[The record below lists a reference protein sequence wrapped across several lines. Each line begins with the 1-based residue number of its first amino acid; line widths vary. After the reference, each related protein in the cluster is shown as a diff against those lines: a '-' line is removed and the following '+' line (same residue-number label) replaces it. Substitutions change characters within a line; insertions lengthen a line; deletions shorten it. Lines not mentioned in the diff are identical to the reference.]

1 MGAFKFAY
9 QKDHL
14 WRTNVLFI
22 IIGQAR
28 GLKEQ
33 SASEGGQGKK
43 AFKNYTKKNNKK
55 KPTKKKKKR
64 IIQKVKCP
72 W

>member
-1 MGAFKFAY
+1 M
-9 QKDHL
+9 
-14 WRTNVLFI
+14 LFI

-43 AFKNYTKKNNKK
+43 AFKNYTEGKIFLVIIGSKSAI
-55 KPTKKKKKR
+55 R
-64 IIQKVKCP
+64 IKAI
-72 W
+72 

>member
-1 MGAFKFAY
+1 M
-9 QKDHL
+9 
-14 WRTNVLFI
+14 LFI

-55 KPTKKKKKR
+55 KPTKKKKKKKNYTEGK
-64 IIQKVKCP
+64 ISFVFYVFDKIFYILGFP
-72 W
+72 

>member
-43 AFKNYTKKNNKK
+43 AFKNYTKKNQ
-55 KPTKKKKKR
+55 KKKKKKELYR
-64 IIQKVKCP
+64 R
-72 W
+72 